1 MGEREESTESGASKP
16 VGSELERYYEL
27 MRERDLSELEI
38 REGTFYLKLS
48 RATGPVHSVVTAAS
62 APISTPAPSAVAPA
76 VHKTSHHSIASPLAG
91 IFYRSPAPT
100 SPSFVKEGDRVAF
113 GDVLAIIEA
122 MKVMNEIRS
131 DRPGIIRKIV
141 AENGKPV
148 SAGQELFHLDPLP

>member
-1 MGEREESTESGASKP
+1 MAEREENTEGTPPKP
-16 VGSELERYYEL
+16 EGSELERYYAL

-38 REGTFYLKLS
+38 REGNFYLKLS
-48 RATGPVHSVVTAAS
+48 RASAPVHAAVSFPTAPVSV
-62 APISTPAPSAVAPA
+62 PAAPA
-76 VHKTSHHSIASPLAG
+76 VAKTPHHAVSSPLAG
-91 IFYRSPAPT
+91 MFYRSPAPT

-113 GDVLAIIEA
+113 GDVLGIIEA

-131 DRPGIIRKIV
+131 DCPGVIRKIV